1 MSANLLHYRPWR
13 GAFHAP
19 ALSPWPI
26 ARVALSMMFRRKIF
40 WALYACAMLSFL
52 VYFFGQYLMALA
64 EAQAPGPSDKVL
76 GFSIGD
82 IINNL
87 RRWLHL
93 DGKPETYR
101 DFFNYQS
108 YMVMIVLA
116 LAGTILVGNDFQF
129 NSLSFYL
136 SKPLSRWHYL
146 TGKCLAVGVFV
157 NLVTTIPAVVLFIQ
171 FRMIS
176 DEARDDWGLLAGI
189 IGYGLV
195 LTVFLSLALLTLA
208 SWLRQTVP
216 LIMAWT
222 TLFLFLRLLATSLT
236 SGLGWNIHWR
246 LIDLWNDTNIVGC
259 ALLGAEAGYNPEW
272 EAAAVVLGLGCALC
286 LSYLSLR
293 IRAVEVVR

>member
-19 ALSPWPI
+19 ALSPWSI
-26 ARVALSMMFRRKIF
+26 ARVALTMMFRRKIF
-40 WALYACAMLSFL
+40 WAIYACALLSFL
-52 VYFFGQYLMALA
+52 VFFFGQYLMALA
-64 EAQAPGPSDKVL
+64 TAQAPSQSDRVL
-76 GFSIGD
+76 GLSIPTV
-82 IINNL
+82 IEQL
-87 RRWLHL
+87 RKWLHL
-93 DGKPETYR
+93 DGKPEMYR

-146 TGKCLAVGVFV
+146 TGKCLAIGVFV
-157 NLVTTIPAVVLFIQ
+157 NLVTTVPAVVLFFQ
-171 FRMIS
+171 FRMVA
-176 DEARDDWGLLAGI
+176 DDVADDWGLLLGI

-195 LTVFLSLALLTLA
+195 LTVVLSLVLLATA

-236 SGLGWNIHWR
+236 SGLGWNVNWR
-246 LIDLWNDTNIVGC
+246 LIDLWNDAYVVGC
-259 ALLGAEAGYNPEW
+259 ALLGAEVGYNPSW
-272 EAAAVVLGLGCALC
+272 QAAAVVLGVGSALC